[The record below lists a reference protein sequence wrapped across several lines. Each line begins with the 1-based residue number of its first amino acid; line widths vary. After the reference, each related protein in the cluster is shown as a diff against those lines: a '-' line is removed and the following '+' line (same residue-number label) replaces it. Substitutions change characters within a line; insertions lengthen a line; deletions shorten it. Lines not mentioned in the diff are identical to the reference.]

1 MPPTPMGSGRVRP
14 TGVSIISVLYY
25 IGAALVVII
34 GLLGTAALKSFVG
47 GGSIIN
53 IGTTIFW
60 AILLVIVAIQI
71 LIGWGLWTGKN
82 WARITAIVF
91 AALAIL
97 SGLSTIAKGGFVTI
111 VIQGLYVWYLG
122 FNASA
127 KAYFK

>member
-1 MPPTPMGSGRVRP
+1 MPSTPMGSGRIRP
-14 TGVSIISVLYY
+14 TGVSIISVLYF
-25 IGAALVVII
+25 IGAALILLFGFLGTAVLKSVVGGSIVNVGAAVVWIVVII
-34 GLLGTAALKSFVG
+34 
-47 GGSIIN
+47 
-53 IGTTIFW
+53 
-60 AILLVIVAIQI
+60 IVAIQI